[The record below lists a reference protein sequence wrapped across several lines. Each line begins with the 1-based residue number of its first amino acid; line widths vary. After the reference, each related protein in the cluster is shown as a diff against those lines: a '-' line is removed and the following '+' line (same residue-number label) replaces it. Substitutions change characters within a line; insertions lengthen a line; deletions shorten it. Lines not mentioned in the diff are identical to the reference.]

1 MFQFLEIIGYVIIGI
16 GIILMFIGGI
26 LATKAMFS
34 NNQDKLKTNLVKG
47 LKYFGLSIPVLV
59 IGFVIGIYGS
69 SSLSHQRV
77 PEVYVLTEEDIHILN
92 KNRDEL
98 SEKDIIKIH
107 QLTFSHLSPQDIEK
121 YYDKLKEA
129 SIKILPPTY
138 PEDLFEKNFKETT
151 IYKDKH
157 EIKE

>member
-1 MFQFLEIIGYVIIGI
+1 MFQFLEIIGYVIVAI
-16 GIILMFIGGI
+16 GIILMITGGI
-26 LATKAMFS
+26 LATQAMFS

-77 PEVYVLTEEDIHILN
+77 PDIYVLTQEDISILD
-92 KNRDEL
+92 KNPEEFT
-98 SEKDIIKIH
+98 EKDILKIH

-121 YYDKLKEA
+121 YYDKLKEV
-129 SIKILPPTY
+129 SIKISPTTY
-138 PEDLFEKNFKETT
+138 PKDLFEKNFKETT
-151 IYKDKH
+151 IYKDKYG
-157 EIKE
+157 IKE